1 MSGLLK
7 HSYSLMSVII
17 HIHKSNE
24 GHFHCHGHKCTS
36 CHLLD
41 DFETSQTLNHYNCC
55 GFLRVALTA
64 FFDLSKSMKG
74 HSHCIKLHL

>member
-7 HSYSLMSVII
+7 HYYSLINVII
-17 HIHKSNE
+17 TLKNNE
-24 GHFHCHGHKCTS
+24 GHFHCYGHKCTS

-55 GFLRVALTA
+55 GFLRVVLTV
-64 FFDLSKSMKG
+64 FFGLSKSMKG
-74 HSHCIKLHL
+74 HLHCIRLRL